1 MEDDV
6 LVLVLVDY
14 PYDCE
19 IKKELLS
26 HSNLHIIS
34 LDELANSEVIQK
46 DFYGENLF
54 NQIKRLDDYST
65 CELEVGKKFE
75 MTRNKKVAFYTCIL
89 GDYDELKQ
97 PEYVEENCDY
107 YIISDNPRHAKSN
120 MRWIDIDSVV
130 PDRNMSLQEKNRYVK
145 MHPHKIFCNY
155 DISVYMDGSIQL
167 VGPMRQYLSC
177 IGEVGLA
184 IHRHRIRKCIYVE
197 SMMVNWLGMIKKKDV
212 LPQIQKYVSE
222 GMPRNWG
229 LFECCVIAVDLSNKL
244 AIKILEEWFLEFKN
258 GAKRDQLSLTYI
270 IWKNGFKPNTIGVL
284 NPKGNVSNNSS
295 IIWERGKKHM
305 NELTKYK
312 GE

>member
-1 MEDDV
+1 
-6 LVLVLVDY
+6 
-14 PYDCE
+14 
-19 IKKELLS
+19 
-26 HSNLHIIS
+26 
-34 LDELANSEVIQK
+34 
-46 DFYGENLF
+46 
-54 NQIKRLDDYST
+54 
-65 CELEVGKKFE
+65 
-75 MTRNKKVAFYTCIL
+75 
-89 GDYDELKQ
+89 
-97 PEYVEENCDY
+97 
-107 YIISDNPRHAKSN
+107 
-120 MRWIDIDSVV
+120 
-130 PDRNMSLQEKNRYVK
+130 
-145 MHPHKIFCNY
+145 
-155 DISVYMDGSIQL
+155 MDGSIQL